1 MVFDRVDAKADHLCT
16 TLREIGFQTGY
27 SSQLRCAD
35 GSEVLWMREEN
46 SPVVA
51 DPFVE
56 VDAAV
61 SGLCGE
67 IRSNIIDT
75 E

>member
-1 MVFDRVDAKADHLCT
+1 MIFDRVNAQPDHLCA
-16 TLREIGFQTGY
+16 TLCKLAFQSGY
-27 SSQLRCAD
+27 RAKLCRTNRSKVLR
-35 GSEVLWMREEN
+35 VREEN
-46 SPVVA
+46 RPVVA

-56 VDAAV
+56 ADRAV
-61 SGLCGE
+61 SGLCCE